1 MTSVL
6 DRDTATPDAELADG
20 GHSAESAAET
30 SRSLKSDSNEQGRRD
45 RPSNGKLVALW
56 LVVAVAMVSLVLYVV
71 EPMFQQRAQGM
82 MLDDYRAS
90 IDKAANQATGLG
102 GVEVSANAPEIGS
115 PVGILEIGPIGL
127 QQVLVEG
134 ANSHTMQKGP
144 GHVPG
149 TSGPGQPGNSV
160 VVGRS
165 GMFGGPFDGLS
176 RLVPGDQFVV
186 TTTQGQSLYEVA
198 DVGSVTITDDPA
210 ASVAPTT
217 EGDSSLDGGSV
228 SLASL
233 YGTSTDDRLTLVTSA
248 SAFPWNTGEAEVVI
262 AVMKGKP
269 FAPTPQNG
277 RSSHETGLTGDTTQ
291 WPLAMLTFLCLGA
304 VLFAAVFLYRRS
316 SPKIAYLLTVP
327 ALLAFALVASESF
340 SLLLPAWT

>member
-6 DRDTATPDAELADG
+6 DRDTATPDADVADG
-20 GHSAESAAET
+20 GLPSESAVET
-30 SRSLKSDSNEQGRRD
+30 SGNMKSNSSEQGGRD

-56 LVVAVAMVSLVLYVV
+56 LIVAVLMVGLVLYVV
-71 EPMFQQRAQGM
+71 EPMFQQRTQGM
-82 MLDDYRAS
+82 LLDDYRAS
-90 IDKAANQATGLG
+90 IDQAANQATGLG

-127 QQVLVEG
+127 QQVVIEG
-134 ANSHTMQKGP
+134 ANSHATQKGP

-149 TSGPGQPGNSV
+149 TAGPGQPGNSV

-210 ASVAPTT
+210 AAGTSAPQV
-217 EGDSSLDGGSV
+217 DSSLDGGSV

-277 RSSHETGLTGDTTQ
+277 RSSHETGLTGDSTR
-291 WPLAMLTFLCLGA
+291 WPLAMLTFLCLAA
-304 VLFAAVFLYRRS
+304 VLVAAVFLYRRS
-316 SPKIAYLLTVP
+316 SAKIAYLLTVP
-327 ALLAFALVASESF
+327 ALLAFALVSSESL